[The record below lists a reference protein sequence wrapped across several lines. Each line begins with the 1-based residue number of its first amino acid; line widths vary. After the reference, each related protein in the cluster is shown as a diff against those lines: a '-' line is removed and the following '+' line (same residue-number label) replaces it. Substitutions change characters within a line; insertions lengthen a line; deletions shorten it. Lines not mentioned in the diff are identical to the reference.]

1 MGSPHK
7 TDLKS
12 GVVAYAAMVSPGL
25 NVVIAIAAGSPGSMG
40 EGRGERE
47 GTVLGRKVH
56 PSKLSALFLLNKNTP
71 VVKFTAPKRYLIQCL

>member
-40 EGRGERE
+40 EGRERE
-47 GTVLGRKVH
+47 REQ
-56 PSKLSALFLLNKNTP
+56 FLEGKFIPLN
-71 VVKFTAPKRYLIQCL
+71 